1 MNNELINS
9 KIDNYFNILIDE
21 LMITYKV
28 KSFEDVKKDLVENMI
43 PSSDKFNFIDDYN
56 DKFVKN

>member
-1 MNNELINS
+1 MNNELINL

-43 PSSDKFNFIDDYN
+43 PGSDKFNFIDDYN
-56 DKFVKN
+56 DEFVKD

>member
-9 KIDNYFNILIDE
+9 EIVNYFNILINE

-28 KSFEDVKKDLVENMI
+28 KYFEDVKKDLVENII
-43 PSSDKFNFIDDYN
+43 PGSDKFNFIDDYN
-56 DKFVKN
+56 DKFVKD

>member
-9 KIDNYFNILIDE
+9 EIVNYFNILINE

-28 KSFEDVKKDLVENMI
+28 KSFEDVKKDLVENII
-43 PSSDKFNFIDDYN
+43 PGSDKFNFIDDYN
-56 DKFVKN
+56 DKFVKD

>member
-1 MNNELINS
+1 MNGELINS

-43 PSSDKFNFIDDYN
+43 PTSDKFNFIDDYN
-56 DKFVKN
+56 DKFVKD

>member
-1 MNNELINS
+1 
-9 KIDNYFNILIDE
+9 
-21 LMITYKV
+21 MITYKV

-56 DKFVKN
+56 DKFVKD